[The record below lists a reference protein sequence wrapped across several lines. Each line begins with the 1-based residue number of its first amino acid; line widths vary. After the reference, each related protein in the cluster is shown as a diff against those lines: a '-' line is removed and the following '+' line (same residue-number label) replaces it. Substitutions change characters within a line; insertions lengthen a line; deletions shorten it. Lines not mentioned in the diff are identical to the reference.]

1 MLNLKTFGFTLAEVL
16 ITLGIIGVVAAMTV
30 PNLITKYK
38 NNMVL
43 STLKKQYAELTQVI
57 KLATQDADLYS
68 LGENWQDTNAIV
80 EAIKPYLKWSASYPM
95 VSEYNATKSMCYV
108 KGRIVSSVKGSG
120 GYVWLTKVGISNPI
134 AGNTASIELSNGA
147 CIGFNRQGAS
157 DRTIILDINGPGVL
171 PNMMGKDVF
180 VFTVTEKNELRPK
193 GYNLAYKSLVSSSS
207 SGHGCACDKTTNKCG
222 AGMYCAA
229 RIMHDGWKINY

>member
-1 MLNLKTFGFTLAEVL
+1 MLNLKTFGFTHAEVL

-30 PNLITKYK
+30 PNSITKYK

-134 AGNTASIELSNGA
+134 AGNTASIELSN
-147 CIGFNRQGAS
+147 CKLGF
-157 DRTIILDINGPGVL
+157 L
-171 PNMMGKDVF
+171 PQHK
-180 VFTVTEKNELRPK
+180 
-193 GYNLAYKSLVSSSS
+193 
-207 SGHGCACDKTTNKCG
+207 
-222 AGMYCAA
+222 
-229 RIMHDGWKINY
+229 